1 MVLNY
6 TNQNT
11 LNYNCYKFY
20 LWRVIMGFVNSI
32 NGKIIL
38 GFIAAILVMI
48 AYWGTYN
55 MNVYSTV
62 VWLHVLAGIQW
73 IGLLYYFNF
82 VQVPAM
88 GAALADK
95 DGPGP
100 AAIGKYVAPR
110 ALLWFRMAAAT
121 TWLLGLALLEM
132 SGVRIHNA
140 FTFATGA
147 EVIGL
152 GSWLGTIMAFNVWFI
167 IWPNQKKVLGLVDA
181 SDEEKL
187 SAKAKAG
194 LASSINVILSVPML
208 LTMLAYRM

>member
-1 MVLNY
+1 
-6 TNQNT
+6 
-11 LNYNCYKFY
+11 
-20 LWRVIMGFVNSI
+20 MGFINSV
-32 NGKIIL
+32 NGKILL
-38 GFIAAILVMI
+38 GFIAASIVAYVYWSPAHVNSYSII
-48 AYWGTYN
+48 A
-55 MNVYSTV
+55 
-62 VWLHVLAGIQW
+62 WLHVLAGIQW

-88 GAALADK
+88 N
-95 DGPGP
+95 
-100 AAIGKYVAPR
+100 AAISKYVAPR

-132 SGVRIHNA
+132 KDGTSIHEA
-140 FTFATGA
+140 FTFASGSK
-147 EVIGL
+147 VIGL

-167 IWPNQKKVLGLVDA
+167 IWPNQKKVLGLVNA
-181 SDEEKL
+181 TDEEKL